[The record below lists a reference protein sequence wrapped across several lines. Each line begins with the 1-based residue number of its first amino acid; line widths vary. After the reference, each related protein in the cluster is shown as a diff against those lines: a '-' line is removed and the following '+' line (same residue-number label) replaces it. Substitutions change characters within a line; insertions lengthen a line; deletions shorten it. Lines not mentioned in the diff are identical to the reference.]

1 MMRMPIGQLD
11 NERARIQRRLATL
24 PVPAEL
30 RTDAARLLEQRLRKW
45 SCIDAAPLTRYAD
58 GSPQGTP
65 VVLSTDPVELW
76 MLRAIAPTSNPARF
90 KLSANGAVYVE
101 EYLCGYK
108 VYVTGISSLLDEVT
122 DVCRNLYRRS
132 TSEFVELHG
141 QFIAGP
147 AGVDGE
153 PFLRVE
159 FNPPNPPSGKSFLQR
174 LVSLLPWVHDDP
186 PRINVAETE
195 SDDPILGVDD
205 AINARPV
212 HNLIVRFDAGQW
224 PPSGVLKELG
234 YKVGKSGLGPDAR
247 RQILTKA
254 YRVSLVAGSED
265 VDPYLREWG
274 LPQSRERASKI
285 ERCLGGFAY
294 SARKKDADMSEAI
307 ADWEADLE
315 WFRQNL
321 KEWS

>member
-1 MMRMPIGQLD
+1 MMRMPIGELD

-30 RTDAARLLEQRLRKW
+30 RTDAAALLEQRLRKW

-58 GSPQGTP
+58 ESPQGIP

-76 MLRAIAPTSNPARF
+76 ILRAIAPTSNPARF
-90 KLSANGAVYVE
+90 KLSANGAVYIE
-101 EYLCGYK
+101 EHLRGYQ

-132 TSEFVELHG
+132 TSEFVELDG

-147 AGVDGE
+147 AGADGE
-153 PFLRVE
+153 PFLSVE
-159 FNPPNPPSGKSFLQR
+159 FNPPKSPSGKSFLQR

-186 PRINVAETE
+186 PRIDVADEPE
-195 SDDPILGVDD
+195 DPTLGVDD

-212 HNLIVRFDAGQW
+212 HNLVVHFDAGPW

-254 YRVSLVAGSED
+254 YRVSLIARSED
-265 VDPYLREWG
+265 VKPYLREWG

-294 SARKKDADMSEAI
+294 SARRKDADMSEAI

-315 WFRQNL
+315 WFRHTLL
-321 KEWS
+321 KDWL